1 MQGGDVG
8 SFCDRRS
15 AFAITSFA
23 PPAAFT
29 LAWRTCLTR
38 LAHFTGLAWL
48 TDFARFTRDA
58 IDPGLAAACFACV
71 TALLAGTFTTFA
83 VPAPTCFIA
92 ATSTFT
98 ATFTALAVTALFAR
112 SLATLAVTTP
122 TRFVA
127 TTAALF
133 AIARR
138 AGFTLTARTT
148 VGTNRLGRRS
158 NRRRGCR

>member
-1 MQGGDVG
+1 MRGGDVG
-8 SFCDRRS
+8 SDCNRQS
-15 AFAITSFA
+15 AFSITPFS
-23 PPAAFT
+23 PPAAFA

-71 TALLAGTFTTFA
+71 TALLAGAFTTFA

-98 ATFTALAVTALFAR
+98 ATFTALAVT
-112 SLATLAVTTP
+112 
-122 TRFVA
+122 
-127 TTAALF
+127 ALF